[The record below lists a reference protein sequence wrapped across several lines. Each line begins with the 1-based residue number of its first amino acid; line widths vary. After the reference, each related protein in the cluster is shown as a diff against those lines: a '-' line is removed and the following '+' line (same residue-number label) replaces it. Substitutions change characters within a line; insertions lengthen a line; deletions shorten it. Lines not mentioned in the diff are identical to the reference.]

1 MRKKIELLSFKLI
14 CVLPPQV
21 LMYMDCL
28 HGKWPLDAIKAVF
41 SRRFLLQNCA
51 VEVYTSGGSMFTFSS
66 VVLSLGS
73 LKVNH
78 NSNRELVSH
87 ILCLDT
93 CTVTDKLN
101 EGKFLRDSWFEYK
114 VVF

>member
-87 ILCLDT
+87 ILCWDT

-101 EGKFLRDSWFEYK
+101 ESGNLQD
-114 VVF
+114 